1 MWVYESSIRMPRAG
15 AQRKKKERKEKVRE
29 YLFQHK
35 YEGLGLDEKRFL
47 KFSDLRRKWDGLMVH
62 PNIIK
67 QKRALYKV

>member
-47 KFSDLRRKWDGLMVH
+47 KFSDLRRK
-62 PNIIK
+62 
-67 QKRALYKV
+67 